1 MTDFNEQN
9 PAPGVT
15 PTPLNPA
22 LKARLLEAMLNA
34 GKAEQEFRCEE
45 ELLSR
50 LRPAPMEPGLKDRVG
65 LRMYLAA
72 TEVRRARMTARPYW
86 RKVTAAAVLLM
97 CCSLGTGIALR
108 SNAAADTAQAVTS
121 RSIIETSGGDSI
133 RWDANAIPMQC
144 VEVTYEDTF
153 VMDASDDMK
162 VMVTVPNRM
171 EVTVP
176 ADLL

>member
-1 MTDFNEQN
+1 MTDFNEQT
-9 PAPGVT
+9 PAPGVI
-15 PTPLNPA
+15 PAPLNPA

-34 GKAEQEFRCEE
+34 GKAEEEFRREE
-45 ELLSR
+45 ELLTL

-72 TEVRRARMTARPYW
+72 TEVRRAHMAARPYW
-86 RKVTAAAVLLM
+86 RRVSAAAILLM
-97 CCSLGTGIALR
+97 CCSLGVGISLQ
-108 SNAAADTAQAVTS
+108 SDAAADTAQAVTS
-121 RSIIETSGGDSI
+121 RSIIETSSGDSI
-133 RWDANAIPMQC
+133 RWDANAVPLQS

-153 VMDASDDMK
+153 VMDAADDMK
-162 VMVTVPNRM
+162 VMVSVPNRT